1 MKFPDFNIGYVF
13 GYNSRI
19 TDEGILVTFLGET
32 VRILFSYAEI
42 EQMDIEKYT
51 GGQVSWDVIRW
62 GKCPPGTQALKISLK
77 QGLFKQHLIVFNDL
91 QQATR
96 DLKANYQFK
105 EE

>member
-1 MKFPDFNIGYVF
+1 M
-13 GYNSRI
+13 S
-19 TDEGILVTFLGET
+19 
-32 VRILFSYAEI
+32 
-42 EQMDIEKYT
+42 IEKYT

-62 GKCPPGTQALKISLK
+62 GKCPTGTQALKITLK